1 MLNTKQFNLIKF
13 NEWKV
18 WITWFITWEIVF
30 WDFILHKTNNIS
42 LNYTNINSWPS
53 VEDNTYNKPDINWVW
68 LNSYFLRAKT
78 INLNWI
84 LKWNNKEDLEKR
96 MINMIW
102 KLAEVN
108 KFLQIIT
115 WWIILRARAYCKN
128 LDNIFN
134 NRQYFHNTFVPF
146 NITFQINSPFWEG
159 VLLNS
164 ITYNINSTLLEEIQN
179 LWNAEAEPII
189 NITFNSASW
198 VDEIWLEFNN
208 KNIIIQKNISVND
221 IIKIDSEQKN
231 IFLNWDEIDYLGE
244 LPTLKV
250 WSNPFVISINWTF
263 NADVSI
269 IYRDKFI

>member
-84 LKWNNKEDLEKR
+84 LKWNNKEDLEKG

-164 ITYNINSTLLEEIQN
+164 ITYNINSALLEEIQN